1 MSYVDSDADSGM
13 CICCPNVDDKIA
25 MKTLKDPE
33 REKSIQNMV
42 QNGIIQNLA
51 KLNLCMDYN
60 T

>member
-42 QNGIIQNLA
+42 QNGNIPAVLIIL
-51 KLNLCMDYN
+51 
-60 T
+60 